1 MTQKFVNNFSTTVA
15 ATFGISDTILNLA
28 SVAGLPSTAGG
39 NTFSL
44 TLFKLTGVVESS
56 HEIITV
62 TSVTGNA
69 ATVLR
74 AQEGTTASQFLIG
87 DKVQMRITAASL
99 QASAD
104 HAATTGN
111 PHGLTKA
118 HISLGNVDNT
128 SDIDKPIST
137 ATQAA
142 LDTKVNA
149 AFVNAAVAQGKADLV
164 ASAPAALDTL
174 VELATALGND
184 ANFATTTATAL
195 GNRLRTD
202 VATQGLNATQQTNA
216 LTNLG
221 VPNVENKNSATI
233 RGELTSVNVTNALG
247 YVPLTVNAKTN
258 AIAEDP
264 ATNKYFTEPRVLASV
279 LTGLSTGVSTS
290 VVAADS
296 VLTAVGKLQAQLSL
310 KAPAANPVFSGVSTV
325 AGVKET
331 RVAMAANDIDL
342 SAGTFFSK
350 TISGATTLTVSN
362 VPASGLVACFI
373 LDLTNAGSAVI
384 TWFASI
390 KWAAGT
396 APTLTAAGRDAIGF
410 FTYDAGTTWSGFVLG
425 KDVK

>member
-15 ATFGISDTILNLA
+15 ATFGVSDTTLNLA
-28 SVAGLPSTAGG
+28 SVVGLPSTAGG

-56 HEIITV
+56 HEIVTV

-74 AQEGTTASQFLIG
+74 AQEGTTAVQFLIG

-118 HISLGNVDNT
+118 DINLSNVDNT
-128 SDIDKPIST
+128 SDINKPIST

-149 AFVNAAVAQGKADLV
+149 AYVASAVAQGKADLV
-164 ASAPAALDTL
+164 ASSPTALDTL
-174 VELATALGND
+174 NELAAALGND
-184 ANFATTTATAL
+184 PSFATTVSNSL
-195 GNRLRTD
+195 GLRLRFD
-202 VATQGLNATQQTNA
+202 ISNQGLTTPQQVNA

-221 VPNVENKNSATI
+221 IQNVENKNSATI
-233 RGELTSVNVTNALG
+233 RGEITSANVTTALG
-247 YVPLTVNAKTN
+247 FTPLSNTSTTANVS
-258 AIAEDP
+258 EGS
-264 ATNKYFTEPRVLASV
+264 NKYFTEARVLASV
-279 LTGLSTGVSTS
+279 LTGLSTATSTA

-296 VLTAVGKLQAQLSL
+296 VLVALGKLQAQNLL
-310 KAPAANPVFSGVSTV
+310 AAPVANPAFTGTASFVGMKESKV
-325 AGVKET
+325 ALP
-331 RVAMAANDIDL
+331 ANNIDL
-342 SAGTFFSK
+342 SAGTFFTK

-362 VPASGLVACFI
+362 VPAASLAACFI

-384 TWFASI
+384 TWFASM

-396 APTLTAAGRDAIGF
+396 APTLTAAGRDVLGF

-425 KDVK
+425 KDIK